1 MGFSDHFPRWQLGLR
16 PGFASGGAR
25 RVVLEVL
32 LRATG
37 EVRVVLQAM
46 GKYGKAMDLAMES
59 WKKTWDTYEL
69 DHSGILELK
78 NSGISMEN

>member
-37 EVRVVLQAM
+37 EVRVVLQAENPQGM
-46 GKYGKAMDLAMES
+46 DGKIWESHGFGYGKLEKNMGYLRIGS
-59 WKKTWDTYEL
+59 FWDT
-69 DHSGILELK
+69 
-78 NSGISMEN
+78 